1 MTDYTTL
8 YTTIAETLCDAKD
21 LDPATLD
28 ADALL
33 AALKLDSLDYVELM
47 VLLKREFGLTLE
59 ADLFVQNPG
68 LTLRQL
74 CQHFAGEEA

>member
-8 YTTIAETLCDAKD
+8 YTTIADTLCDAKD

-28 ADALL
+28 ADMPL